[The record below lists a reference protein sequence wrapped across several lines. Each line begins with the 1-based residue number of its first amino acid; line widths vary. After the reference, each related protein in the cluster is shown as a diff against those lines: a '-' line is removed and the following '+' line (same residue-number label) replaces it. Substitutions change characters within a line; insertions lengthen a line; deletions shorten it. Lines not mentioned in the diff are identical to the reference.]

1 MHIEPGLLAQ
11 TQILAANGVAAAVLT
26 SHAPALLRRPVLWLR
41 TLLATVFFTLFMQM
55 FHLQVGPSELHFV
68 GAMPIY
74 LTLGYLPTL
83 FGFAAG
89 LLLQGLVF
97 EPQDLLHLGVNS
109 LSLMVPLMVLH
120 ATLGRRPQALTVAR
134 VLRLDAVYYA
144 GVTLMVGFWLSMA
157 QVRTPFSDWLW
168 FASSYLSLVVLEPM
182 FTLTVLTGLR
192 RLNPP
197 AWLRRCFDE
206 RLSRA

>member
-11 TQILAANGVAAAVLT
+11 TKILAANGVAAAVLA

-83 FGFAAG
+83 FGFAAA
-89 LLLQGLVF
+89 
-97 EPQDLLHLGVNS
+97 
-109 LSLMVPLMVLH
+109 LSLLVPLLVLQ
-120 ATLGRRPQALTVAR
+120 ATLHRRVQALTVAR

-157 QVRTPFSDWLW
+157 QVATPFSDWLW
-168 FASSYLSLVVLEPM
+168 FAGSYLSLVVLEPL
-182 FTLTVLTGLR
+182 FTLTVLTGLQ

-197 AWLRRCFDE
+197 AWLRLCFDE

>member
-11 TQILAANGVAAAVLT
+11 TKILAANGVAAAVLA

-55 FHLQVGPSELHFV
+55 FHLKVGPSELHFV

-157 QVRTPFSDWLW
+157 QVSTPLSDWLW

-182 FTLTVLTGLR
+182 FTLTVLTGLQ

-197 AWLRRCFDE
+197 VWLRLCFDE